1 MKKII
6 KYVCKHR
13 FELFKGTLCM
23 LAIIGV
29 DLCSPYLQK
38 VFLDQ
43 GILNKKYNL
52 IVPILICFLLISV
65 FKALFGYVKEFS
77 YDKVS
82 SLVQED
88 IKIDLFNHIQSLEFK
103 FFDGMNTG
111 ELMSRIGEDVE
122 NIWDTVSFGLRLF
135 IENIIYF
142 TLSAGIL
149 FTLDWKLTTIC
160 ILVMLPISF
169 IGIKLEK
176 EFGKCY
182 EEISDK
188 TAEINTTAQE
198 NIAGVRLVKAFA
210 RERHEVNKFLKMNQ
224 EYYDLNVKQAKVLG
238 TYFPPIDFLT
248 NVSQIMMIVIGG
260 IFVMNGSMTLGT
272 LVAFSGYIGNLIWPM
287 RQLGSLMD
295 LLSRNS
301 ASAKKIFNIIE
312 RASKV
317 ESKEDS
323 YKGEEVKGDISFKNV
338 FFKYD
343 DKMILKN
350 INLDIKSG
358 STVAI
363 MGPTGSGKTS
373 LLNLIGRYYDVTSGQ
388 VLVDDIDV
396 RDYNLEFLRSNM
408 SVVPQDTFLF
418 SDSIKNNIKFSNA
431 NASDEE
437 VKRATSISCCNEFIE
452 DLENGYDTEIG
463 ERGLGLSGGQKQRIS
478 IARALLRKAP
488 ILILDDSTSA
498 LDMETEHQLLG
509 NLNCMNKN
517 CTTFIIA
524 HRISAVKNADIILYL
539 EDGEIKEKGTH
550 DELIKRKGK
559 YYDIYC
565 EQFKDFDMV
574 EKEVI

>member
-1 MKKII
+1 M
-6 KYVCKHR
+6 
-13 FELFKGTLCM
+13 
-23 LAIIGV
+23 
-29 DLCSPYLQK
+29 
-38 VFLDQ
+38 
-43 GILNKKYNL
+43 
-52 IVPILICFLLISV
+52 
-65 FKALFGYVKEFS
+65 
-77 YDKVS
+77 
-82 SLVQED
+82 
-88 IKIDLFNHIQSLEFK
+88 
-103 FFDGMNTG
+103 
-111 ELMSRIGEDVE
+111 
-122 NIWDTVSFGLRLF
+122 
-135 IENIIYF
+135 
-142 TLSAGIL
+142 
-149 FTLDWKLTTIC
+149 LDWKLTTIC

-248 NVSQIMMIVIGG
+248 NVSQMMMIVIGG

-312 RASKV
+312 RPSKV

-350 INLDIKSG
+350 INLNIKSG

-396 RDYNLEFLRSNM
+396 RDYNLEFLRRNM

-452 DLENGYDTEIG
+452 DLESGYDTEIG

-498 LDMETEHQLLG
+498 LDMETEHKLLG

-517 CTTFIIA
+517 WTTFIIA
-524 HRISAVKNADIILYL
+524 HRISAVKNADMILYL

-550 DELIKRKGK
+550 DELIKKKGK
-559 YYDIYC
+559 YYNIYC

>member
-1 MKKII
+1 MDKII
-6 KYVCKHR
+6 KYVWKHKFQLLR
-13 FELFKGTLCM
+13 GTICM
-23 LAIIGV
+23 LTIIAV
-29 DLCSPYLQK
+29 DLCTPYLQK
-38 VFLDQ
+38 VFLDE
-43 GILNKKYNL
+43 GILNEKYNI
-52 IVPILICFLLISV
+52 IVPILIAFLAVSIV
-65 FKALFGYVKEFS
+65 KAILGYIKEFS

-103 FFDGMNTG
+103 YFDEMNTG

-142 TLSAGIL
+142 SFSAIIL
-149 FTLDWKLTTIC
+149 FILDWKLTTIC
-160 ILVMLPISF
+160 ILVMIPIAF

-182 EEISDK
+182 EKISDK

-210 RERHEVNKFLKMNQ
+210 REKYEIKKFVSMNK
-224 EYYDLNVKQAKVLG
+224 EYYDLNVEQAKVLG

-260 IFVMNGSMTLGT
+260 IFVMKGNMTLGT

-301 ASAKKIFNIIE
+301 ASAKKIFNIIQ
-312 RASKV
+312 RPAKISSKD
-317 ESKEDS
+317 ES
-323 YKGEEVKGDISFKNV
+323 YKPDDIKGNIRFKNV
-338 FFKYD
+338 SFKYD
-343 DKMILKN
+343 EKLILKN
-350 INLDIKSG
+350 INIDIKAG

-373 LLNLIGRYYDVTSGQ
+373 LLNLIGRYYDVCFGE
-388 VLVDDIDV
+388 VLIDGVDV
-396 RDYNLEFLRSNM
+396 KDYNLEFLRSKM
-408 SVVPQDTFLF
+408 SIVPQDTFLF
-418 SDSIKNNIKFSNA
+418 SESIKNNIKFSNGEA
-431 NASDEE
+431 TDEE
-437 VKRATSISCCNEFIE
+437 VRNVAEISCADEFINELE
-452 DLENGYDTEIG
+452 DGYDTEIG

-478 IARALLRKAP
+478 IARALLRKAS

-498 LDMETEHQLLG
+498 LDMETEHKLLS
-509 NLNCMNKN
+509 NLNNLNEKS
-517 CTTFIIA
+517 TTFIIA
-524 HRISAVKNADIILYL
+524 HRISAVKNADIILYI
-539 EDGEIKEKGTH
+539 EDGEIKEKGNH
-550 DELIKRKGK
+550 SELIMKKGR

-565 EQFKDFDMV
+565 KQFKDFEVM
-574 EKEVI
+574 EKEVL